1 MVRFCHEN
9 KLNGH
14 NQEWSIY
21 FVECVERKAATAT
34 QNMMH
39 LCLCLSEISFM
50 HVSMYLLYVQLFLGF
65 RTTKGSRLLGSRF
78 EEQRLTLRIHR
89 GRSVQNHHGHVQN
102 NTPKP
107 ISPNGR
113 LHHHSSSSRI
123 PRSRSLERIKVHL
136 TPPPQRGKQKSFKTF
151 LRMYICMYVGCERN
165 IF

>member
-1 MVRFCHEN
+1 MWCVCHEN
-9 KLNGH
+9 ILNAH
-14 NQEWSIY
+14 NNQEWNIY
-21 FVECVERKAATAT
+21 FVQRVVEKSRYCSK
-34 QNMMH
+34 NMMH
-39 LCLCLSEISFM
+39 LCLSAIFHECKYVFTFM
-50 HVSMYLLYVQLFLGF
+50 SNFFLGF

-136 TPPPQRGKQKSFKTF
+136 TPPPQRGKQK
-151 LRMYICMYVGCERN
+151 L
-165 IF
+165 